1 MLLLQVSHSLELV
14 LSLKSSHDL
23 ELSQLLYLNHK
34 IWGNH
39 ASLKWSQWTWV
50 LNDSKEVTR
59 DSSEGG
65 NEAQ

>member
-1 MLLLQVSHSLELV
+1 MRMLLLQVSHSLELV

-39 ASLKWSQWTWV
+39 ASLKWSM
-50 LNDSKEVTR
+50 DMGFE
-59 DSSEGG
+59 
-65 NEAQ
+65 